1 MMDRYNSFSNFNK
14 KRLNF
19 LEKIFLFSMVLLY
32 PILVSIY
39 SMLPPLIGL
48 AGYIVI
54 TNVDKNRLY
63 ALSGMVYLVNLELNL
78 TLPMLLSIFVVVML
92 YIFLYSPLK
101 LLIRCRVC
109 LVFVLMVLIDL
120 IYYLTLFLYDVMFNT
135 STVVGDMLLVYYIA
149 IDLLIGAL
157 L

>member
-1 MMDRYNSFSNFNK
+1 MDKYNSFGGYNK
-14 KRLNF
+14 KSLNF
-19 LEKIFLFSMVLLY
+19 LEKSFLLLIVLLY

-54 TNVDKNRLY
+54 TNVDKNRFY

-78 TLPMLLSIFVVVML
+78 TLPMLLSIFVVVMI
-92 YIFLYSPLK
+92 YIFLYSHLK

-109 LVFVLMVLIDL
+109 MVFVLMVLIDL
-120 IYYLTLFLYDVMFNT
+120 IYYLTLFLYDIMFNT

-149 IDLLIGAL
+149 IDILIGVL